1 MDNYD
6 LLIKNGRVLDAESN
20 FDSVADVA
28 ISNGLIDRIEPEID
42 PAFADDTIDASGQW
56 VMPGMIDTHVHVAN
70 VADLGGKRGLG
81 LQMVAAAGA
90 TTVIDLGGSMDALV
104 AGITDRGSGVNAG
117 GLGYLKPGET
127 VPEGRLDASQIRDV
141 VGKALDAGSLGV
153 KLLGGYYPFTP
164 EETSQFISSA
174 NEMGAYIAYHIGT
187 TETGSRLDGL
197 RELPA
202 LLGSSGRVH
211 VAHINAYC
219 RGSVL
224 PVEQEIQE
232 ALQILEDLR
241 NQVVSEVHLARPN
254 FTRGKCDADG
264 RVLADVCRNCLRLK
278 DYGATADG
286 IRAALRD
293 GYASTVEETR
303 TGLVLV
309 TGERGV
315 ELFDE
320 GGTDVSMSF
329 PVNNAESAFQLTAAR
344 TTVGNTGTAKPAAQS
359 APGGTNAEFIIDAIG
374 SDAGVLPRNVNI
386 EQAMRL
392 VKFGAL
398 GPLDMVLK
406 LSLNP
411 ARMIGLS
418 SKGRLSEGKDA
429 DLTLIDPVEGRA
441 SYGVVAGR
449 VIMMAGRVVGTGG
462 TILTTGQGVAAVA
475 PTGIPFETVDI
486 TQAMMYAG
494 RPD

>member
-6 LLIKNGRVLDAESN
+6 LLIKNGRVLDAESS
-20 FDSVADVA
+20 FDSVVDVA

-42 PAFADDTIDASGQW
+42 PALADDVIDASGLW
-56 VMPGMIDTHVHVAN
+56 VMPGMIDTHVHVAGA
-70 VADLGGKRGLG
+70 ADLGWTRGLG

-90 TTVIDLGGSMDALV
+90 TTVLDLGGSMDALT
-104 AGITDRGSGVNAG
+104 AGITARGSGVNAG
-117 GLGYLKPGET
+117 SLGYLRPGET
-127 VPEGRLDASQIRDV
+127 VPEGRLDNARIRDV
-141 VGKALDAGSLGV
+141 VGTALEAGSLGV
-153 KLLGGYYPFTP
+153 KLLGGYYPFSP
-164 EETSQFISSA
+164 EETSQFISTA
-174 NEMGAYIAYHIGT
+174 NDMGAYIAYHIGT
-187 TETGSRLDGL
+187 TETGSRLDGV

-224 PVEQEIQE
+224 PVEQEIRE
-232 ALQILEDLR
+232 ALQILQDLR
-241 NQVVSEVHLARPN
+241 DQVVSEVHLARPN
-254 FTRGKCDADG
+254 FTRGKSDADG
-264 RVLADVCRNCLRLK
+264 NVLADVCRNCLRLK
-278 DYGATADG
+278 DYEATADG

-293 GYASTVEETR
+293 GYASTVEQTR

-315 ELFDE
+315 ELFDK
-320 GGTDVSMSF
+320 GGGDLPLSF
-329 PVNNAESAFQLTAAR
+329 PVNNAISAFQLTAAR
-344 TTVGNTGTAKPAAQS
+344 NSNG
-359 APGGTNAEFIIDAIG
+359 EFIVDAIG
-374 SDAGVLPRNVNI
+374 SDAGILPRNVNI

-392 VKFGAL
+392 VRFGAL
-398 GPLDMVLK
+398 EPLDMVLK

-411 ARMIGLS
+411 ARMIGLNS
-418 SKGRLSEGKDA
+418 RGRLSVGKDA

-441 SYGVVAGR
+441 SYGIVAGR

-462 TILTTGQGVAAVA
+462 TILTTAQGVAAVA
-475 PTGIPFETVDI
+475 STGIPSETVDI

-494 RPD
+494 RGG

>member
-42 PAFADDTIDASGQW
+42 PALADDTIDASGQW
-56 VMPGMIDTHVHVAN
+56 VMPGMIDTHVHVAG
-70 VADLGGKRGLG
+70 ARDLGGTSGLG

-90 TTVIDLGGSMDALV
+90 TTVIDLGGSMEALV
-104 AGITDRGSGVNAG
+104 AGITVRGSGVNAG
-117 GLGYLKPGET
+117 SLGYLKPGET

-224 PVEQEIQE
+224 PVEQEIRE
-232 ALQILEDLR
+232 ALQIIEDLR

-278 DYGATADG
+278 DYEATADG

-329 PVNNAESAFQLTAAR
+329 PVNSAESAFQLTAAR
-344 TTVGNTGTAKPAAQS
+344 NS
-359 APGGTNAEFIIDAIG
+359 NDEFIIDAIG
-374 SDAGVLPRNVNI
+374 SDAGALPRNVNI

-441 SYGVVAGR
+441 SYGIAAGR
-449 VIMMAGRVVGTGG
+449 VIMTAGRVVGTGG

-475 PTGIPFETVDI
+475 PTGIPFEMVDI
-486 TQAMMYAG
+486 SRAMMYAG
-494 RPD
+494 RG